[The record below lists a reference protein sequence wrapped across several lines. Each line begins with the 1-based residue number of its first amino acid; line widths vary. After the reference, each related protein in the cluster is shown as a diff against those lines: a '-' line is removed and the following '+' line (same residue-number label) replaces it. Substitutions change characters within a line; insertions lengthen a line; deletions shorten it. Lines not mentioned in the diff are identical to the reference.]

1 MTEATIQGATTEFFA
16 DRAGVRLDLGC
27 GTAKQEQFVGM
38 DIREVEGVDIVH
50 DLEEFPW
57 PIPDES
63 CIVVLASHIL
73 EHIKPWKFFT
83 PDASPCVMGEL
94 WRILKPKGQVLV
106 SAPYGVG
113 PGFVQDPTHCN
124 PINEAT
130 LQYFDPRSNLWKVY
144 ETPFMFAIEN
154 VRFEQ
159 GLFIEAI
166 LAKCTEA
173 P

>member
-1 MTEATIQGATTEFFA
+1 MTEATQERAKTEFFPEKT
-16 DRAGVRLDLGC
+16 GIRLDLGC
-27 GTAKQEQFVGM
+27 GGAKQEQFVGM
-38 DIREVEGVDIVH
+38 DVRDIEGVDIVH

-73 EHIKPWKFFT
+73 EHIKPWFFFT

-94 WRILKPKGQVLV
+94 WRVLKPNGQVLV

-113 PGFVQDPTHCN
+113 PGYVQDPTHCN
-124 PINEAT
+124 PMNEAT
-130 LQYFDPRSNLWKVY
+130 FQYFDPRSELWKIY
-144 ETPFMFAIEN
+144 RTPFMFTIES

-159 GLFIEAI
+159 GLFLELI
-166 LAKCTEA
+166 LAKRVEA